1 MWGKDSPLY
10 TMIKMTLFLIASP
23 FVALPVLFLHWTYGD
38 KDGNGGYQ
46 GLWDGDWK
54 KKTLAAILAPVYFPI
69 IWYVQFVMPKWE
81 GLLD

>member
-10 TMIKMTLFLIASP
+10 AMIKIALFLIALP
-23 FVALPVLFLHWTYGD
+23 FIAVPVLFLHWTYGD

-54 KKTLAAILAPVYFPI
+54 KKMLAVVLTPVYFPI
-69 IWYVQFVMPKWE
+69 IWYVEFFMPKWE